1 MIIVKRLNKNYGKR
15 KLRVYEDNKLL
26 GEIGEHYHWIYISNR
41 ENHETLRK
49 VAMENLWWLLHSD
62 NPERYLEL
70 GYTEEEVW
78 KEACDKW
85 DKGHIMGTDGTM
97 SAFFPGEYEVAL
109 NSINNK

>member
-1 MIIVKRLNKNYGKR
+1 
-15 KLRVYEDNKLL
+15 
-26 GEIGEHYHWIYISNR
+26 
-41 ENHETLRK
+41 
-49 VAMENLWWLLHSD
+49 MENLWWLLHSD

-109 NSINNK
+109 NSINNR